1 MTEIVS
7 SIKTKLIQDINEQNK
22 ALLTDLPL
30 SRHIAHL
37 SVYPEVGPYSYTSLD
52 VQQDFEK
59 LTQYGDKKLTATYQK
74 LVLLDLIE
82 RNRTKIYQAGLPT
95 SIVNLFESNFK
106 RIIDDIQF
114 ERQNE
119 DFYHFKNDKF
129 LKDVSLCNL
138 RLTPAGAQKL
148 NLTKL
153 PLLTF
158 RSAGLIEFA
167 KIAAFT
173 TSKHLNRACVY
184 DMHTDSH
191 DTDLLN
197 EFTPTGWRQFYIN
210 VADLLVTRP
219 DIGGLFGVGWFFDP
233 KVSEISPRLSYLR
246 ELVIESGGRSFNV
259 GENEGAT
266 NSALTKSETRK
277 RLYQQGKY
285 KPVDYLVI
293 WDRGTLINWRQKQ
306 K

>member
-1 MTEIVS
+1 VS
-7 SIKTKLIQDINEQNK
+7 SIKTKLIQDIYEQNK

-30 SRHIAHL
+30 SKHIAHL
-37 SVYPEVGPYSYTSLD
+37 NEYPVVGPYSYTSLD

-59 LTQYGDKKLTATYQK
+59 LAQYGDKKLTATYQK
-74 LVLLDLIE
+74 LALLDLIE
-82 RNRTKIYQAGLPT
+82 RNSSKINQIGLPA
-95 SIVNLFESNFK
+95 SIVNLFEKNFK

-167 KIAAFT
+167 KIAAFS
-173 TSKHLNRACVY
+173 TSKNLNRGCVY

-197 EFTPTGWRQFYIN
+197 DFTPTGWRQFYIN
-210 VADLLVTRP
+210 VADLLLTRP
-219 DIGGLFGVGWFFDP
+219 DIRGLFGVGWFFDP

-246 ELVIESGGRSFNV
+246 DLVIESGGRSFNV

-277 RLYQQGKY
+277 RLYLQGQY
-285 KPVDYLVI
+285 KPLDYLVI
-293 WDRGTLINWRQKQ
+293 WDRSTLINWRQKQ